1 MDKPHFNVEQ
11 VSSATYASNRFRE
24 IREKAKEQPQ
34 FIFENNCVD
43 TVVLDY
49 KVYEQMYTELEGL
62 REMNLELELGIRLK
76 KADSTNNRYSLQDVL
91 GEDEYKEFRNIIP
104 NSGRMRNSL
113 IRDPYNS
120 HLRSCMDL
128 FLRG

>member
-104 NSGRMRNSL
+104 NSGP
-113 IRDPYNS
+113 DEE
-120 HLRSCMDL
+120 L
-128 FLRG
+128 FE